1 MSSGFS
7 NLPKRVICGCLAQLV
22 IMILGI
28 AIVVQMSAVGNV
40 SDQNLSTFSDLLRDW
55 STIPIT
61 EITVTDDDCLSGTES
76 IFVREWRGTE
86 PGCLVNK
93 IGTFGSVISGSSQV
107 IMT

>member
-7 NLPKRVICGCLAQLV
+7 NVPKRVLCGCLAQLV
-22 IMILGI
+22 IMVLGI
-28 AIVVQMSAVGNV
+28 AIVIQMNAVGNV
-40 SDQNLSTFSDLLRDW
+40 SDQNLSTIADIIDDW

-61 EITVTDDDCLSGTES
+61 EITVTDDKCLSGTES
-76 IFVREWRGTE
+76 IFVREWQGTQ

-93 IGTFGSVISGSSQV
+93 MGTFGVFSGSEQV